1 MATYLKQKAINT
13 ALSYI
18 CGALVNCLLFAID
31 FWDYETLMQILI
43 ISIGTTVAVG
53 RLITYICSEVMRGA
67 ANE

>member
-13 ALSYI
+13 VLAYF
-18 CGALVNCLLFAID
+18 CGALVNFLLFAID
-31 FWDYETLMQILI
+31 FWNCETLMQILI